1 MTGEEIVGIHERNS
15 SGPKTHDSLHENVEQ
30 KDEVGGS
37 STAVGSEETQVSET
51 PTLWMWVLTFV
62 SGISGLL
69 FGYDTGVISGAL
81 VVIAGDL
88 GPAELSSQQKEFI
101 TAATSLGALIFS
113 AFSGALADQI
123 GRKRVIAIADVV
135 FVAGAVIQA
144 VAKSVWVMVV
154 GRFVIGWGVGLASLI
169 VPLYLAELSP
179 AQYRGRMILIN
190 VLFITFGQV
199 VAYAIGAGLTHVE
212 AGWR

>member
-1 MTGEEIVGIHERNS
+1 MTGEKIIDVHRSDS
-15 SGPKTHDSLHENVEQ
+15 SVSKAHDSFHENIEQ
-30 KDEVGGS
+30 KDEVGGDS
-37 STAVGSEETQVSET
+37 AAVGGEQTQVSET

-81 VVIAGDL
+81 VVIGGDL

-113 AFSGALADQI
+113 VFSGALADHI
-123 GRKRVIAIADVV
+123 GRKWVIAIADVV
-135 FVAGAVIQA
+135 FITGAIIQALSKSLWIMVAG
-144 VAKSVWVMVV
+144 
-154 GRFVIGWGVGLASLI
+154 RFIIGWGVGLASLI

-179 AQYRGRMILIN
+179 AHYRGRMILIN

-212 AGWR
+212 SGWR